1 MNHAVQIL
9 IAQKSE
15 ISLEIEALQ
24 DRLREA
30 RAKVKSID
38 EALVRLGSD
47 DTELLVGSKALKDLV
62 AELVETHDEGLTP
75 REISE
80 KLSTAGRPTTPQSVS
95 STLSR
100 LKAEGVADSTPS
112 GRWIKKKAS
121 PSREDDA
128 NQLGPRDG
136 SRGHLLNAS
145 PEGSIPSGSTF
156 RPSRDDMDDEIP
168 F

>member
-9 IAQKSE
+9 IAQKAE
-15 ISLEIEALQ
+15 ISQEIEVLQ

-47 DTELLVGSKALKDLV
+47 ETELLVGSKALKDLV

-80 KLSTAGRPTTPQSVS
+80 KLSTAGRPTSPQSVS

-100 LKAEGVADSTPS
+100 LKAEGIADSTPS
-112 GRWIKKKAS
+112 GRWIKKKAP

-128 NQLGPRDG
+128 KDLGPRAGAQEQRSTD
-136 SRGHLLNAS
+136 L
-145 PEGSIPSGSTF
+145 PEGSIPSGSTY
-156 RPSRDDMDDEIP
+156 RPSRDEIDDEIP